1 MRQEEIKKVITERKF
16 LTGITCNHCKRQIEE
31 GAGYWT
37 VTFSHSDWGR
47 DSIDSFEYKDYC
59 CKECLAVAFLEYIDE
74 SGDKKNNPNTMRMDI
89 ERSIFYKEGGES
101 SE

>member
-37 VTFSHSDWGR
+37 VTLSHSDLG
-47 DSIDSFEYKDYC
+47 
-59 CKECLAVAFLEYIDE
+59 
-74 SGDKKNNPNTMRMDI
+74 
-89 ERSIFYKEGGES
+89 
-101 SE
+101 